1 MPTLIHDSPSD
12 EICRRS
18 TVEADWVRL
27 VRARRSILRLAS
39 FFPGMLLILLVGC
52 NPAENAPL
60 VIATTWPASERS
72 SIESLLHSNS
82 DQSLAIQWVSL
93 EDWESLG
100 KAIDRRNGVDLILGA
115 PSWEFGRLAGFA
127 RLVPLD
133 KAGLV
138 PWLSVHR
145 SDSGTIKPTR
155 PNDPGFF
162 RLARATLQA
171 EGWPK
176 GYETLVRSVAS
187 FSPERGSPI
196 SYSADSVEG
205 LALIQGG
212 RNLERARRLVLILEE
227 RGMAARPSENARTQ
241 AMADAILADLLA
253 SSLVDASHE
262 LREAGRALVRF
273 NHPAK
278 AEESIG
284 ERPPWPPASVTK
296 LRESPNGEILF
307 ETLLEQI
314 APAPS
319 AREWLK
325 TSWSNPRRPIDGSL
339 LLEIAGAADGQ
350 LANEP
355 RFRAWLK
362 GEWTAWS
369 RQLYRRVARVAG
381 GYVPS

>member
-1 MPTLIHDSPSD
+1 
-12 EICRRS
+12 
-18 TVEADWVRL
+18 
-27 VRARRSILRLAS
+27 
-39 FFPGMLLILLVGC
+39 MLLILLVGC
-52 NPAENAPL
+52 NPVENPPL
-60 VIATTWPASERS
+60 VIATTWSVSERS
-72 SIESLLHSNS
+72 PVELLFRSNS
-82 DQSLAIQWVSL
+82 DQTLAIEWVSL
-93 EDWESLG
+93 EDWESLA
-100 KAIDRRNGVDLILGA
+100 KAIDRRGGVDLILGA
-115 PSWEFGRLAGFA
+115 PSWEFGRLAESS

-133 KAGLV
+133 NAGLV
-138 PWLSVHR
+138 LWLSVHR
-145 SDSGTIKPTR
+145 SETEAIKPAR

-162 RLARATLQA
+162 RAARSTLQV

-176 GYETLVRSVAS
+176 GYETLVRSMAS
-187 FSPERGSPI
+187 FSPETSSAI
-196 SYSADSVEG
+196 SRSSESIEG
-205 LALIQGG
+205 LGLIQGG
-212 RNLERARRLVLILEE
+212 RNLERALRLIRILEE
-227 RGMAARPSENARTQ
+227 QGIATRPTENARTQ

-278 AEESIG
+278 AESSIG

-296 LRESPNGEILF
+296 LLEGPNGEVLVD
-307 ETLLEQI
+307 TLLEQI
-314 APAPS
+314 APESA